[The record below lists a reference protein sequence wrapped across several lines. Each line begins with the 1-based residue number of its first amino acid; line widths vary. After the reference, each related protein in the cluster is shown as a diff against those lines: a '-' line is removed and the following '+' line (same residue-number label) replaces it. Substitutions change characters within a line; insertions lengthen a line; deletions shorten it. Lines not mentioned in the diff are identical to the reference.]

1 MRMRGKGNIGLTLVE
16 LLIAVSLVGMLT
28 AAAALMLDS
37 SLKAHTYATESSNLT
52 REGTL
57 AMERM
62 TSGVRN
68 STYLLIPNA
77 HKVTREILAFSGMI
91 NDDNDFYFGD
101 PLFPRIDEDPK
112 KQMVDNSTSGLEN
125 IDDDG
130 DGLVDEGDKNDD
142 DEDGLI
148 DEDPLDGL
156 DNDGDG
162 NIDED
167 LGSDANSDGNPG
179 ISGIDDDGDGQI
191 DEGSMNDNDEDNGT
205 TEDGLNPVIYT
216 YDAGANTLTESFPET
231 GEAIVLSDQVIGF
244 STFYEPPDGTHAP
257 RITISLTLAGRD
269 GEPVPFVQTVYPRNV
284 LQKTGKKVR

>member
-28 AAAALMLDS
+28 AAAALLLDS
-37 SLKAHTYATESSNLT
+37 SLKAHTYASESSNLM

-101 PLFPRIDEDPK
+101 PLFPRIDEDPSR
-112 KQMVDNSTSGLEN
+112 QMVPNSASGLAG
-125 IDDDG
+125 IDDDD
-130 DGLVDEGDKNDD
+130 DGLTDEGNFQDD
-142 DEDGLI
+142 DEDSLL

-167 LGSDANSDGNPG
+167 LNFDANADGNPG

-191 DEGSMNDNDEDNGT
+191 DEGSSKDDDEDGFVD
-205 TEDGLNPVIYT
+205 EDGLNPVIYSF
-216 YDAGANTLTESFPET
+216 DNVAGTLTESFPET
-231 GEAIVLSDQVIGF
+231 GETVVLSDQVIGF
-244 STFYEPPDGTHAP
+244 STFYEPPNATHAP
-257 RITISLTLAGRD
+257 RITISLTLAGAD
-269 GEPVPFVQTVYPRNV
+269 GDPVPFVQTVYPRNV